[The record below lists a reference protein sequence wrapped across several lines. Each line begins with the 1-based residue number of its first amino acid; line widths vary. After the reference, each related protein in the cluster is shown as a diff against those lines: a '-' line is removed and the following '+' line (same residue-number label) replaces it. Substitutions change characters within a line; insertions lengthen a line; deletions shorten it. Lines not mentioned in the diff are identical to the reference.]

1 MLKVDPAYFK
11 IPGNVYIGDMKIIY
25 IKCIR
30 NISNGHVLR
39 SRKGI
44 LNAGGGLKE
53 LYLEIGQLCQPLS
66 FLNKISE
73 REYAYN
79 LGTRKVSSLHI

>member
-1 MLKVDPAYFK
+1 M
-11 IPGNVYIGDMKIIY
+11 
-25 IKCIR
+25 
-30 NISNGHVLR
+30 
-39 SRKGI
+39 
-44 LNAGGGLKE
+44 NAGGGLKE

-79 LGTRKVSSLHI
+79 LGTRKVSSVHI